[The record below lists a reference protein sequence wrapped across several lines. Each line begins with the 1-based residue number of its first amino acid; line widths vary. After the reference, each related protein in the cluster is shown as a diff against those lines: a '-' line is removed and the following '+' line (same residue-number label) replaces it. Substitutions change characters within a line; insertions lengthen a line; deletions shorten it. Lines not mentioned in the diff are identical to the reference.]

1 MGGDKIEQ
9 IEAAVDRLAAAMFAL
24 AATFGVWKFVPASGI
39 AFQAGAGVLSYL
51 LFVRLLRG
59 IGDGAPRFRMPEF
72 EIPGFEP
79 VELPELLLTEQVEL
93 ILTEADRLQAQ
104 EPYRPDELL
113 LDDIL
118 AEIGPNSRV
127 VRLFD
132 PATTPTPGQLNARI
146 VRHLN
151 DEASPA
157 APADASQALYD
168 ALAELRRS
176 LR

>member
-9 IEAAVDRLAAAMFAL
+9 IEAAADGLAAAVFAL
-24 AATFGVWKFVPASGI
+24 AAAFGVWKFIPAGGF
-39 AFQAGAGVLSYL
+39 AFQAGAGLLSYL
-51 LFVRLLRG
+51 LIVRLLRG
-59 IGDGAPRFRMPEF
+59 IGDGPPRFRIPKF
-72 EIPGFEP
+72 EIPAFEP

-93 ILTEADRLQAQ
+93 ILTEADRLQPQ
-104 EPYRPDELL
+104 EPHRPDELL

-118 AEIGPNSRV
+118 AEIGQNSRV

-132 PATTPTPGQLNARI
+132 PATMPTPGQLNARI

-151 DEASPA
+151 DGTSPA
-157 APADASQALYD
+157 APPDASQALYD

>member
-1 MGGDKIEQ
+1 MGGDTIEQ
-9 IEAAVDRLAAAMFAL
+9 VEATVEGLAAVMFAL
-24 AATFGVWKFVPASGI
+24 ATTFGVWKFIPAAGI

-51 LFVRLLRG
+51 LIVRLLRG
-59 IGDGAPRFRMPEF
+59 IGEGAPRFRMPEF

-93 ILTEADRLQAQ
+93 VLTEADRLQAQ
-104 EPYRPDELL
+104 EFHRPDELL

-132 PATTPTPGQLNARI
+132 PATMPTPGQLNARI

-151 DEASPA
+151 DGASPA
-157 APADASQALYD
+157 APPDASQALYD